1 MILDHLH
8 AYVLLLLHII
18 SIYIFTNIYPF
29 IIISISIVM
38 NLITYH
44 ISSFIFCTKQFSME
58 KGQVIKLTHLGRI
71 KQCKSMVSLRIS
83 GTNQRTKFGLV
94 SYQ

>member
-8 AYVLLLLHII
+8 AYVLLIHIYLHIYQYLSLYNHLHIHSDESYQI
-18 SIYIFTNIYPF
+18 SHLLVYFF
-29 IIISISIVM
+29 I
-38 NLITYH
+38 
-44 ISSFIFCTKQFSME
+44 KQFSME